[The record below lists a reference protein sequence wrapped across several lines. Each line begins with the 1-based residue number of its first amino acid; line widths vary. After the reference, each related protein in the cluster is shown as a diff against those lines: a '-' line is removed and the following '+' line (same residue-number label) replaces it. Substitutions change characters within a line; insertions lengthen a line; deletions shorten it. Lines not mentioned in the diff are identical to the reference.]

1 MDVPV
6 HAHEHFLDQVLSAFT
21 ITRRAIHEI
30 QQTILVPVDQFVES
44 ALLTFQKGTYYPAI
58 VELAKSFSRS
68 RTRRDFNRT
77 KSCVSHDPLHVGP
90 PPTQP
95 CSHYFASVSGTHAKA
110 LTVPESRYAL
120 INTASSRTTT
130 TSRVPALIS

>member
-95 CSHYFASVSGTHAKA
+95 
-110 LTVPESRYAL
+110 VP
-120 INTASSRTTT
+120 T
-130 TSRVPALIS
+130 TSHQFLEHMQRHSLCRNHVTR